1 MIMNGKMKMPKSI
14 DKKYGEYKQEVDKL
28 ARRYINICLE
38 TKNTWPT
45 YQEDCIEL
53 AKKEIGEKYGTKDME
68 DGNKS

>member
-1 MIMNGKMKMPKSI
+1 MIMNGKIKMPKSI

-38 TKNTWPT
+38 TQNTWIG
-45 YQEDCIEL
+45 YQEDCIRL
-53 AKKEIGEKYGTKDME
+53 AEKEIGEKYGTKNME

>member
-1 MIMNGKMKMPKSI
+1 MLKKI
-14 DKKYGEYKQEVDKL
+14 DKKYGEYKDEVDKL
-28 ARRYINICLE
+28 AKRYINICLE

-68 DGNKS
+68 DGN

>member
-1 MIMNGKMKMPKSI
+1 M
-14 DKKYGEYKQEVDKL
+14 DKL
-28 ARRYINICLE
+28 ARKYINICLE

-68 DGNKS
+68 AGN